1 MRERR
6 VNTSCSPTPAICTS
20 SLPPYRRYTLSGLH
34 LLTCHPR
41 VAAHSALC
49 FSSSIRL
56 ADTEEASKELKMRK
70 TRLGPLADLLT
81 KHAAEKTVEG
91 FAVSVEALYNPNSP
105 TLEIEV
111 GTDLE
116 IVFRTRMA
124 ELLSL
129 PSPTLSPQIHD
140 LVNFALSCGLSP
152 KVSQKLGANSKRIP
166 FLLLED
172 ILEAQTV
179 LNAEA
184 VWGSVIESREMTERL
199 THPDLFTRGSNIL
212 LRMCNSLL
220 RRISRSCHTEL
231 CGRVLMFLAAI
242 FPISERSAVNL
253 TGKIRP
259 TETSFENASV
269 YADKR
274 RVERSV
280 AAGGGAVAAAG
291 EDLYNDID
299 NGQVS
304 TGVGGEELSYSAYQ
318 NFWELQSFFAGAAP
332 SHEALLNK
340 IDLVLSLFR
349 QVEAGSDATT
359 RAEDEKREQEAK
371 LVASKTLYVGEDL
384 SSSSSTSTSSDDP
397 RAYLG
402 CKFLTSSELFALQ
415 LRDPLLRQQVCAQ
428 VLFLTHSI
436 RRVSNLSAAM
446 LKLIKHTEGRALTL
460 IRNTPRGSHLEQVLL
475 KILYRESFWAKWK
488 VDGCPPFERAAVV
501 GAGVAAHASSSS
513 PSPASASAPA
523 SKGGAKKKVTPSASY
538 DFGKTFEEALDSAR
552 ALVASVP
559 TFEQHIER
567 YMDAEDPDAGIDAE
581 YHPKREDDYCW
592 RARRLLAAR
601 HLSAFEAMADGDIGN
616 GLVRIKEGSSSSSS
630 SSSSSVLDLVVLADE
645 VEVDEQAAE
654 EKLKLAQEKA
664 QASAEVS
671 MDTEKQEGEANA
683 ETEEEGEEG
692 QDASTAGNEEKQQ
705 EDEVEQPQQEQG
717 KEEEEGEGEGEEDTE
732 GPPKKQTRH

>member
-1 MRERR
+1 
-6 VNTSCSPTPAICTS
+6 
-20 SLPPYRRYTLSGLH
+20 
-34 LLTCHPR
+34 
-41 VAAHSALC
+41 
-49 FSSSIRL
+49 
-56 ADTEEASKELKMRK
+56 MRK
-70 TRLGPLADLLT
+70 TKLGPLADLLT

-124 ELLSL
+124 KLLSL

-274 RVERSV
+274 RVERTGRAHLDGDGDHEQQSEEERSV
-280 AAGGGAVAAAG
+280 AAGGGAVAAAAAG

-436 RRVSNLSAAM
+436 RRISNLSAAM

-501 GAGVAAHASSSS
+501 GAGVAAHASSS
-513 PSPASASAPA
+513 SPASASAPA

-630 SSSSSVLDLVVLADE
+630 SSSSVLDLVVLADE
-645 VEVDEQAAE
+645 VEVDEQVAE

-664 QASAEVS
+664 QASAEVR

-683 ETEEEGEEG
+683 EAEREG
-692 QDASTAGNEEKQQ
+692 QEASTAGNEEKQQ
-705 EDEVEQPQQEQG
+705 EGEVEQPQQEQG
-717 KEEEEGEGEGEEDTE
+717 KEEEEGEGEEDTE

>member
-1 MRERR
+1 M
-6 VNTSCSPTPAICTS
+6 SK
-20 SLPPYRRYTLSGLH
+20 
-34 LLTCHPR
+34 
-41 VAAHSALC
+41 AA
-49 FSSSIRL
+49 RL
-56 ADTEEASKELKMRK
+56 VP
-70 TRLGPLADLLT
+70 LGALLT
-81 KHAAEKTVEG
+81 KHAASRTVEE
-91 FAVSVEALYNPNSP
+91 FAEAVEALYSPDSP
-105 TLEIEV
+105 TLEVEV

-116 IVFRTRMA
+116 IVFRSRMA

-129 PSPTLSPQIHD
+129 PTQTLSPQTHD

-152 KVSQKLGANSKRIP
+152 QVSQKLGANSKRIP

-199 THPDLFTRGSNIL
+199 THPDLFSRGSNIL

-274 RVERSV
+274 RVERTGGAHLDGDDDHDQQSEEGRSA
-280 AAGGGAVAAAG
+280 AAGSGAATAVEG

-299 NGQVS
+299 KGQAS
-304 TGVGGEELSYSAYQ
+304 TGAGGEELSYSAYQ

-349 QVEAGSDATT
+349 QVEAGSDAAT

-371 LVASKTLYVGEDL
+371 LVASKTLYVQENPSSSS
-384 SSSSSTSTSSDDP
+384 SSSSSTSDDP

-436 RRVSNLSAAM
+436 RRISNLSAAM

-460 IRNTPRGSHLEQVLL
+460 IRNTPRGAHLEQVLL

-488 VDGCPPFERAAVV
+488 GDGCPPFERAAVV
-501 GAGVAAHASSSS
+501 GAGV
-513 PSPASASAPA
+513 PTPASAPACAPASATA
-523 SKGGAKKKVTPSASY
+523 SKGGAKKKAAPPASY

-616 GLVRIKEGSSSSSS
+616 GLIRIKEASSSST
-630 SSSSSVLDLVVLADE
+630 SSVLDLVVLADE
-645 VEVDEQAAE
+645 IEVDKQAE
-654 EKLKLAQEKA
+654 DEKLKLAQEQA
-664 QASAEVS
+664 QASVEVS
-671 MDTEKQEGEANA
+671 MDTEKQEGEEA
-683 ETEEEGEEG
+683 EEEGEEEG
-692 QDASTAGNEEKQQ
+692 RDASAENEEKQQ
-705 EDEVEQPQQEQG
+705 DDEVEQQERG
-717 KEEEEGEGEGEEDTE
+717 EGEKEEEEGVEEE
-732 GPPKKQTRH
+732 EEEEEEEEAGQRKKQRR

>member
-1 MRERR
+1 M
-6 VNTSCSPTPAICTS
+6 
-20 SLPPYRRYTLSGLH
+20 
-34 LLTCHPR
+34 
-41 VAAHSALC
+41 
-49 FSSSIRL
+49 
-56 ADTEEASKELKMRK
+56 
-70 TRLGPLADLLT
+70 
-81 KHAAEKTVEG
+81 
-91 FAVSVEALYNPNSP
+91 SVEALYNPNSP

-124 ELLSL
+124 KLLSL

-274 RVERSV
+274 RVERTGRAHLDGDGDHEQQSEEERSV
-280 AAGGGAVAAAG
+280 AAGGGAVAAAAAG

-436 RRVSNLSAAM
+436 RRISNLSAAM

-501 GAGVAAHASSSS
+501 GAGVAAHASSS
-513 PSPASASAPA
+513 SPASASAPA

-630 SSSSSVLDLVVLADE
+630 SSSSVLDLVVLADE
-645 VEVDEQAAE
+645 VEVDEQVAE

-664 QASAEVS
+664 QASAEVR

-683 ETEEEGEEG
+683 EAEREG
-692 QDASTAGNEEKQQ
+692 QEASTAGNEEKQQ
-705 EDEVEQPQQEQG
+705 EGEVEQPQQEQG
-717 KEEEEGEGEGEEDTE
+717 KEEEEGEGEEDTE